1 MIPTSNCEVKIAA
14 QNIRV
19 NSSAASLDYEK
30 IEDAS
35 SRAKIHIIGESDG

>member
-1 MIPTSNCEVKIAA
+1 MIFASNCEDKIAA

-30 IEDAS
+30 VEEAS
-35 SRAKIHIIGESDG
+35 SRAKIHIIGETDL